1 MNTLRNA
8 EYEFVN
14 MSDEAKEPSKE
25 WANNKTGDSVPDEK
39 HQNAMVGD
47 GALFPGNFGMKDIG
61 QNSGKGVRNDSV
73 EPKQLIGIK
82 NNTS

>member
-39 HQNAMVGD
+39 H
-47 GALFPGNFGMKDIG
+47 
-61 QNSGKGVRNDSV
+61 
-73 EPKQLIGIK
+73 
-82 NNTS
+82 